1 MIRADEHTQIQPVR
15 YGRGSNLMGLLGTI
29 LVDEAGPAR
38 WLAAA
43 LRHPVTFARSL
54 TLRRWSE
61 RTVILLVMQ
70 TRENALRV
78 RPTRR
83 GGLTTAASN
92 APSSIAVANRA
103 ARIAADLIGGD
114 PGSSINEVVLG
125 TPTTAHILGG
135 ACVGAVVDRY
145 HRVLSAPGLHVLDG
159 SAVNANLGV
168 NPSLSIAAQAE
179 RACSLWPNAG
189 DADPRPALG
198 AGYELIAQ
206 VTPRRP
212 AVPVGAPA
220 ALRA

>member
-1 MIRADEHTQIQPVR
+1 
-15 YGRGSNLMGLLGTI
+15 
-29 LVDEAGPAR
+29 
-38 WLAAA
+38 
-43 LRHPVTFARSL
+43 
-54 TLRRWSE
+54 
-61 RTVILLVMQ
+61 VILLVMQ

-83 GGLTTAASN
+83 GRLTTAASN
-92 APSSIAVANRA
+92 APGTIAVANAA
-103 ARIAADLIGGD
+103 ARIAAELIGGH

-125 TPTTAHILGG
+125 TPTTAHIIGG
-135 ACVGAVVDRY
+135 ACVGVVVDRY
-145 HRVLSAPGLHVLDG
+145 HRVLSEPGLHVLDG

-179 RACSLWPNAG
+179 RACALWPNAG
-189 DADPRPALG
+189 DDDPRPPLG
-198 AGYELIAQ
+198 AAYELVER